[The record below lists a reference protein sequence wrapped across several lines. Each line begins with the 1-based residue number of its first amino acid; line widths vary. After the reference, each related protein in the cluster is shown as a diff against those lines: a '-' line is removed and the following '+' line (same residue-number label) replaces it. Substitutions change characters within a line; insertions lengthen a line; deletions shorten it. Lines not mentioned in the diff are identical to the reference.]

1 MSYSLS
7 KKFTFSS
14 LLLFAM
20 PTTIMMIVM
29 SFYIIVDGIF
39 VSRFVGTNALSSI
52 NIVYPVINIFI
63 GLGVMFAAGSNAII
77 ARMMGEG
84 RSKEARE
91 TFSMI
96 VVLGILFGTILAV
109 LGNLMIVPMVR
120 MLGASDVLLSDC
132 IIYLRIQLF
141 SCPALILQLLFQT
154 YFVTEGKP
162 GVGLFLTVLAGIINM
177 IFDYIFIVPMGLGVA
192 GASLATGLG
201 YLVPAVFGLL
211 YFTLSKK
218 TLWLVR
224 FRFSAKDIAE
234 TCINGSSEM
243 VTNLSS
249 GIITFLFN
257 LLMMRYAGENGVAAI
272 TIIQYSQFLLS
283 ALIMGFSQG
292 IAPVISFNYGCKNTK
307 QLKQIFRTA
316 LIFIA
321 AASVL
326 VFGISELFGSFLV
339 QIFAPK
345 GSGVYELANE
355 GFRIFAI
362 SFLFSGTSI
371 MASALFTALGNGKI
385 SAIISFI
392 RTLVLI
398 VISLMVLPVFLGIT
412 GIWLAIPVA
421 EFGAALL
428 SIWYVKKQSG
438 RYQYL

>member
-292 IAPVISFNYGCKNTK
+292 IAPVISFNYGCKNKK

-428 SIWYVKKQSG
+428 SIWYIKRQSG